1 MDASAASQQAN
12 ATAPFGPLVPAS
24 LRNAA
29 SRRGKAEL
37 ATRNRSAADRVDALA
52 AHYPVVYRLAGQES
66 FRAVAQRFVRIR
78 GPRSPV
84 LPRHAETFPDFLKSL
99 GHAPSIDYLADVAK
113 LEMLCGRAY
122 RAVDA
127 VPMRRAS
134 LAFLPRERP
143 AELRVALHPSLALF
157 ASRFPAVTV
166 WEANRDDSDRFVIRQ
181 WVAEQALIARPFRKV
196 EVRRLTAGG
205 LAFLACLQAGK
216 TLGAA
221 AVAAT
226 AAAADSDL
234 GAHLALLIELDIVV
248 GFHLRDG
255 DPSRRMHEH
264 GNHMRQLNPPWNG
277 PP

>member
-1 MDASAASQQAN
+1 MDAAAASQQAI
-12 ATAPFGPLVPAS
+12 ATARFGPLVPVS

-29 SRRGKAEL
+29 SRRSKAKL
-37 ATRNRSAADRVDALA
+37 NRSAADLVDALA
-52 AHYPVVYRLAGQES
+52 AHYPVVCRLAGQES

-78 GPRSPV
+78 RPRSPV
-84 LPRHAETFPDFLKSL
+84 LRHHAETFPDFLRSL

-113 LEMLCGRAY
+113 MLCGRAY
-122 RAVDA
+122 RALDA
-127 VPMRRAS
+127 APMRRAS

-143 AELRVALHPSLALF
+143 ADLRVALHPSMTLF

-181 WVAEQALIARPFRKV
+181 WVTEQALIARPFRKV
-196 EVRRLTAGG
+196 AVRRLSAGG
-205 LAFLACLQAGK
+205 LAFLARVQAGE

-221 AVAAT
+221 AAAAT
-226 AAAADSDL
+226 AAAADFDL

-248 GFHLRDG
+248 GFDSCGG
-255 DPSRRMHEH
+255 DASRRMHRCNDH
-264 GNHMRQLNPPWNG
+264 IRRPNPPWNR